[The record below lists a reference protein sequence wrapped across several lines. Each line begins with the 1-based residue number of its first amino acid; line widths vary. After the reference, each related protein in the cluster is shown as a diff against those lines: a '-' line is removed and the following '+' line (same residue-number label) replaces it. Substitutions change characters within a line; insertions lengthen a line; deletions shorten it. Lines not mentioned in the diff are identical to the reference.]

1 MKKWRPCKPF
11 HCAYTLDFIDF
22 SAQWAPVAHRLLP
35 LRISCFFDRSFFCD
49 GRPCFLRAPD
59 GHRPGKSVKKIRPS
73 EILRYR
79 PEIRHANR
87 SGCNGRLDQTHPLN
101 IYRFSFYRASGVVNF
116 PKSRKCRFR
125 RFSKT
130 GRKSVSDIVE
140 W

>member
-1 MKKWRPCKPF
+1 MKKWTPCKPF

-35 LRISCFFDRSFFCD
+35 LRISGFFDRSFFRD

-59 GHRPGKSVKKIRPS
+59 GHRTRKSLKKIRPS